1 MAFIRKSGKSKSAD
15 TSHVSEV
22 ASVDERFTVDQ
33 LLALAAQHEVDTSP
47 LDVKSL
53 LSVLGIKLLSVPM
66 SDDVSGMLSLADNS
80 KDWVVKVNALHH
92 PNRQRFTIAHEI
104 AHFSRHRFQQA
115 EFKDLNFFRNGESNP
130 MEVEAN
136 RFASELLMPESAF
149 RDKVKVFSGSI
160 EEIAQYFKVSTL
172 AVRVRA
178 KNLGMKGHGLE

>member
-1 MAFIRKSGKSKSAD
+1 MAFIRKSGKLKSAE
-15 TSHVSEV
+15 TSQQSE
-22 ASVDERFTVDQ
+22 ALSVDARLTVDQ
-33 LLALAAQHEVDTSP
+33 LLTLGSQHDVNTSP
-47 LDVKSL
+47 LDVKAL
-53 LSVLGIKLLSVPM
+53 LSVLGIRLLSIPM
-66 SDDVSGMLSLADNS
+66 SDDISGMLSLADNG

-104 AHFSRHRFQQA
+104 AHFARHRFQQA

>member
-1 MAFIRKSGKSKSAD
+1 MAFIRKSGKPKSAD
-15 TSHVSEV
+15 ASHQGEVSS
-22 ASVDERFTVDQ
+22 ADERFTVDQ
-33 LLALAAQHEVDTSP
+33 LLALAKQYEVDVSP
-47 LDVKSL
+47 LDVKAL
-53 LSVLGIKLLSVPM
+53 LSALGIRLLSVPM
-66 SDDVSGMLSLADNS
+66 SDDVSGMLSLADNG

-104 AHFSRHRFQQA
+104 AHFSRHRFQQI

-149 RDKVKVFSGSI
+149 RDKVKVLSGSI